1 MGEEFDMEEF
11 MNSQPA
17 ERIAPGV
24 EVAIEMLQAAQQMFQ
39 LFVALMR
46 AGFNEPQAL
55 FVIAE
60 AMKSGKTE

>member
-1 MGEEFDMEEF
+1 MSEEFNMEEF
-11 MNSQPA
+11 MKGQPS
-17 ERIAPGV
+17 ESIAPGV

-60 AMKSGKTE
+60 AMKSGKPE